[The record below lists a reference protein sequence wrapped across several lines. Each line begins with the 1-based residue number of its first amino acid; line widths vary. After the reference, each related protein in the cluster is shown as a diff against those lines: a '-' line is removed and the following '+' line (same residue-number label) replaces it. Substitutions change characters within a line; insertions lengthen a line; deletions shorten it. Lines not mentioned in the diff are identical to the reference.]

1 MISEQQIEACVK
13 TALPE
18 VLDETFKDKS
28 GKKHTWRS
36 FWRGLT
42 SEDHEDALQEMRV
55 SAWRGFESHDPTIK
69 DNAPATRGIACA
81 KGTLKNWL
89 RSQRLRGLRE
99 GRIEPIPHGFDIA
112 QDSPDELD
120 RLCTNDLAV
129 MVAAA
134 SRFLPEG
141 MARAIGLKFGLDDQK
156 PKTHREVAELM
167 GLSETKAWQLV
178 RDGISRLRAE
188 MRVDEILE
196 SSDAS
201 E

>member
-1 MISEQQIEACVK
+1 MK

-18 VLDETFKDKS
+18 VLDEAFTDKA

-55 SAWRGFESHDPTIK
+55 SAWKGFESHDPQIK

-89 RSQRLRGLRE
+89 RGQRLRKIRE
-99 GRIEPIPHGFDIA
+99 GHIEPIPHGFDIV

-120 RLCTNDLAV
+120 RLCTNDLATL
-129 MVAAA
+129 VAVA
-134 SRFLPEG
+134 SRFLPSD
-141 MARAIGLKFGLDDQK
+141 MARAVNLKFGLDDHI
-156 PKTHREVAELM
+156 PKTHVQLAEVM
-167 GLSETKAWQLV
+167 GISETKAWRLV
-178 RDGISRLRAE
+178 RDGLDRLRAE
-188 MRVDEILE
+188 MRVTEILE
-196 SSDAS
+196 S
-201 E
+201 ETE